1 MTQMSHIPGQ
11 PALHMKHK
19 AYRS

>member
-1 MTQMSHIPGQ
+1 MSHIPGQ

>member
-11 PALHMKHK
+11 PALHMKHR